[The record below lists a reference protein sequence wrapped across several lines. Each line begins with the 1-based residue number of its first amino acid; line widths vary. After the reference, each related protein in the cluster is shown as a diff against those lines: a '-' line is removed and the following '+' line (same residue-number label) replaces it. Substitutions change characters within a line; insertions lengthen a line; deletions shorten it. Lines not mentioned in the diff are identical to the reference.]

1 MHALILRK
9 LKIILS
15 NILSSI
21 YGYFDQFIPDVYD
34 IKPGLIYMNIISF
47 RFISY
52 ESFNQIYN
60 KSIDCFCIIL
70 QVMEAATMANAYD
83 FIHCIDYFSIVLGD

>member
-1 MHALILRK
+1 MVILISLY
-9 LKIILS
+9 LMLIH
-15 NILSSI
+15 
-21 YGYFDQFIPDVYD
+21 VYD

-47 RFISY
+47 SFLSY

-70 QVMEAATMANAYD
+70 
-83 FIHCIDYFSIVLGD
+83 

>member
-34 IKPGLIYMNIISF
+34 IRPGLIYMNIISF
-47 RFISY
+47 SFLSY

-70 QVMEAATMANAYD
+70 
-83 FIHCIDYFSIVLGD
+83 

>member
-21 YGYFDQFIPDVYD
+21 YGYFDQFIPDV
-34 IKPGLIYMNIISF
+34 NI
-47 RFISY
+47 
-52 ESFNQIYN
+52 
-60 KSIDCFCIIL
+60 
-70 QVMEAATMANAYD
+70 
-83 FIHCIDYFSIVLGD
+83 